1 MVQKYGAINH
11 ENFQFKGYTIE
22 ELLEL
27 IEGWEMDAEAIGSD
41 LYDMTGDLAIGPKI
55 MRDLIAKIKELQNDS
70 QAFC

>member
-1 MVQKYGAINH
+1 MVQKYGVINN

-27 IEGWEMDAEAIGSD
+27 IEGWENNAKAIGSD

-70 QAFC
+70 

>member
-1 MVQKYGAINH
+1 MVQKYGVINN

-27 IEGWEMDAEAIGSD
+27 IEGWENNAEAIGSD

>member
-1 MVQKYGAINH
+1 MVQKYGVINH

-27 IEGWEMDAEAIGSD
+27 IEGWEMNAEAIGSD
-41 LYDMTGDLAIGPKI
+41 LGDMPGDLAIGPKI

-70 QAFC
+70 

>member
-1 MVQKYGAINH
+1 MVQKYGVINN

-27 IEGWEMDAEAIGSD
+27 VEGWENNAEAIGSD

-55 MRDLIAKIKELQNDS
+55 MRDLIAKIKELQNGS
-70 QAFC
+70 

>member
-1 MVQKYGAINH
+1 MVQKYGVINN

-27 IEGWEMDAEAIGSD
+27 IGDWENNAKAIGSD

-55 MRDLIAKIKELQNDS
+55 MRDLIAKIKELQK
-70 QAFC
+70 